1 MISPAIN
8 WSVSAEM
15 PQMRGNPAY
24 TGYSGVCPNVRNE
37 AGMVGASDCRN
48 R

>member
-1 MISPAIN
+1 MRPAIS

-15 PQMRGNPAY
+15 PQMRGNVAY
-24 TGYSGVCPNVRNE
+24 TGYSGEWPNVRND
-37 AGMVGASDCRN
+37 AGIVGASDCRN